1 MITAVARWEHPERGS
16 IPPSKFIPIAEE
28 TGLIIPLGRWVLRE
42 ACRQTREWQ
51 ELDSEEPYPK
61 VSVNLSVK
69 QIEHTG
75 LIEEVANVLRE
86 TEPKPSALELEITE
100 SVLMQDTSSAI
111 ATLTELK
118 GLGVELSIDDFGT
131 GYSSLSYL
139 LRFPVD
145 YLKIDRSITNG
156 LGQNHKNAAVAEA
169 AITLAHR
176 LGQKVVGEGVETEEQ
191 LDRLREMGCDLA
203 QGYYFWKPLPGKAA
217 SKVFSRTSERQ
228 TGWVPG

>member
-1 MITAVARWEHPERGS
+1 MTITKPMLCS
-16 IPPSKFIPIAEE
+16 
-28 TGLIIPLGRWVLRE
+28 
-42 ACRQTREWQ
+42 CQ
-51 ELDSEEPYPK
+51 ELDSDEPYPK

-86 TEPKPSALELEITE
+86 TGLKPSALELEITE

-156 LGQNHKNAAVAEA
+156 LGQNPKNVAVAEA
-169 AITLAHR
+169 AIILAHR

-217 SKVFSRTSERQ
+217 SKVFSRTSKRQ